1 MKLSIRRIAL
11 IALLVLIASGVV
23 AYQLLTRE
31 EPLDTRF
38 NGAYRLD
45 DGRLVFI
52 TAREADTLRFRMMS
66 GESRALWPRGDRTF
80 TAGPG
85 WSNAE
90 PVEVTVR
97 FDAIGSGSP
106 PGLTWE
112 GPEGSQRAR
121 RLELPEMMGSFSSGG
136 LKLRAKLVQTEGE
149 GPFPVVVFVH
159 GSGSESAVDS
169 YYNPYLFAA
178 HGIAGLVYDKR
189 GTGGSEGDYIQNFHV
204 LSDDTAAAVQ
214 WLRTLPEIDPGGIH
228 LAGYSQ
234 GGWIAPLAATKTEV
248 RSLLLCYGP
257 MVPVT
262 GEDRWGYVYALE
274 QAGFGDEVVA
284 EVDRINALASDIMD
298 RREDRWE
305 ELRTALET
313 AEGEPWF
320 EAVAGSDSMLGF
332 VSSSPLPWWAMRL
345 YAWWFG
351 RRDPPFIDRL
361 YDPVPTVAS
370 LAIPSL
376 WIYGGEDSSMPTAW
390 SIGEL
395 EMLVEAGQP
404 IEIELFPE
412 AEHGILLFEEDSG
425 EREYLGYAPGYL
437 EMQVEWVQRQEAAR
451 SVDAGDLEVTP
462 RRKTVVAAAE

>member
-1 MKLSIRRIAL
+1 MKLSKRRIAL
-11 IALLVLIASGVV
+11 IFLVALIALGVV
-23 AYQLLTRE
+23 AYQLLTHE

-45 DGRLVFI
+45 DGRLVFV
-52 TAREADTLRFRMMS
+52 TAREADTLRYRMMS
-66 GESRALWPRGDRTF
+66 GESRALWPRGDSTF

-85 WSNAE
+85 WSDAE

-97 FDAIGSGSP
+97 FDTFESGSP
-106 PGLTWE
+106 PGLAWE
-112 GPEGSQRAR
+112 EPEGNQRAR
-121 RLELPEMMGSFSSGG
+121 RLELPEMFGHFSSGE
-136 LKLRAKLVQTEGE
+136 LTLRAKLVLPQGE

-159 GSGSESAVDS
+159 GSGKESAVDS

-189 GTGGSEGDYIQNFHV
+189 GTGGSEGDYLQNFHV
-204 LSDDTAAAVQ
+204 LSDDTAAAVE
-214 WLRTLPEIDPGGIH
+214 WLRTLPEIEPGGIH

-274 QAGFGDEVVA
+274 QAGFGAEAVA
-284 EVDRINALASDIMD
+284 EVDRINAIASDIMD
-298 RREDRWE
+298 RHEDRWD
-305 ELRTALET
+305 ELRTALEA

-320 EAVAGSDSMLGF
+320 QAVSGSDSLLGF

-345 YAWWFG
+345 YGWWFA
-351 RRDPPFIDRL
+351 RSDPPFIDRL

-370 LAIPSL
+370 LGVPSL
-376 WIYGGEDSSMPTAW
+376 WIFGGEDSSMPTGW
-390 SIGEL
+390 SIAEL
-395 EMLVEAGQP
+395 EKLIEAGRP
-404 IEIELFPE
+404 IEVELFPD
-412 AEHGILLFEEDSG
+412 AEHGILLFEEDG
-425 EREYLGYAPGYL
+425 GGREYLGYAPGYL
-437 EMQVEWVQRQEAAR
+437 GKQVEWVLRQEAEE
-451 SVDAGDLEVTP
+451 SVDAGE
-462 RRKTVVAAAE
+462 

>member
-1 MKLSIRRIAL
+1 MKSTKGRIAL
-11 IALLVLIASGVV
+11 IALAALIALGVV

-31 EPLDTRF
+31 EALDARF

-52 TAREADTLRFRMMS
+52 TAREADTLRYRMMS
-66 GESRALWPRGDRTF
+66 GESRALRPRGDRTF
-80 TAGPG
+80 KAGPA
-85 WSNAE
+85 WSKPE

-97 FDAIGSGSP
+97 FDAIASGSP

-121 RLELPEMMGSFSSGG
+121 RLELPEMMGSFDSGG
-136 LKLRAKLVQTEGE
+136 LDLRAKLVLPEGE

-159 GSGSESAVDS
+159 GSGRESAVDS

-189 GTGGSEGDYIQNFHV
+189 GTGGSEGDYTQNFHV
-204 LSDDTAAAVQ
+204 LSDDTAAAVA
-214 WLRTLPEIDPGGIH
+214 WLRTRPEVDPGGIH

-274 QAGFGDEVVA
+274 RAGFGAEVVA
-284 EVDRINALASDIMD
+284 EVDRINSIAGDIMD
-298 RREDRWE
+298 RREDRWQE
-305 ELRTALET
+305 FRKALEA

-345 YAWWFG
+345 YAWWLA
-351 RRDPPFIDRL
+351 RKDPPFIDRL
-361 YDPVPTVAS
+361 YDPVPTVTS
-370 LAIPSL
+370 LEMPSL
-376 WIYGGEDSSMPTAW
+376 WIFGGRDSSMPTGW
-390 SIGEL
+390 SIAEL
-395 EMLVEAGQP
+395 ETLIEAGRP
-404 IEIELFPE
+404 IEIEVFPE
-412 AEHGILLFEEDSG
+412 AEHGILLFEENGGD
-425 EREYLGYAPGYL
+425 REYLGYAPGYL
-437 EMQVEWVQRQEAAR
+437 EMQVEWVLRQEAAR
-451 SVDAGDLEVTP
+451 NVDAGPFLPPGRTG
-462 RRKTVVAAAE
+462 